1 MSSGNVDLNRITI
14 FPELTPFKED
24 ITSNLNNEIELVR
37 KEHFNMAKKIH
48 FLLKNSQDLT
58 LHQKY
63 DYCERQRSFMKL
75 YLNEIS
81 RRFLLIKGSSEG

>member
-1 MSSGNVDLNRITI
+1 MSSGNADLNRITI
-14 FPELTPFKED
+14 FPELTPFKKD
-24 ITSNLNNEIELVR
+24 ITSNLNHEIELVR
-37 KEHFNMAKKIH
+37 EEHFNVVKKIH

-58 LHQKY
+58 LQQKY

>member
-1 MSSGNVDLNRITI
+1 MSSGNADLNRITI
-14 FPELTPFKED
+14 FPEITPFKID
-24 ITSNLNNEIELVR
+24 IASNLNHEIELVR
-37 KEHFNMAKKIH
+37 EDHFNVVKKIH

-58 LHQKY
+58 LQQKY